1 MFDLI
6 NMEENELK
14 ALSAK
19 ISEELQKRERQNKG
33 KLWTDL
39 VNAFYAYTKKYG
51 SVEFYD
57 GHDTWDIDFDDY
69 CFDNIGEIYAK
80 D

>member
-6 NMEENELK
+6 SMEESELK

-33 KLWTDL
+33 KLWDDL
-39 VNAFYAYTKKYG
+39 VNTFYAYTKKYG
-51 SVEFYD
+51 AVEFYD
-57 GHDTWDIDFDDY
+57 GQDTWDIDFDEY
-69 CFDNIGEIYAK
+69 RFDSIGEINIK
-80 D
+80 F

>member
-6 NMEENELK
+6 NMEESELK

-19 ISEELQKRERQNKG
+19 ITDELYKRDRQNQE
-33 KLWTDL
+33 KLWADL
-39 VNAFYAYTKKYG
+39 VNTFYAYTKKYG
-51 SVEFYD
+51 PVEFYD
-57 GHDTWDIDFDDY
+57 GQDTWDIDFDDFH
-69 CFDNIGEIYAK
+69 FDAIGEINAK